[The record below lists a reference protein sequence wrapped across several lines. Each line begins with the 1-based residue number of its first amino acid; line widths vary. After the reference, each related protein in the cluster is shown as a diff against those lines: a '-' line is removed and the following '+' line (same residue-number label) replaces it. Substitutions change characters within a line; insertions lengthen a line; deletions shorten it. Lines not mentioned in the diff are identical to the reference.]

1 MATTLSLSKE
11 KKLRLL
17 YRILFALI
25 AFVAPLVFVCLKFE
39 VFTKTETTKYKI
51 SAVFLIMLVIIL
63 WRFKKRLYDW
73 VISWEYS
80 ILKYIL
86 IGFSRVYLFI
96 IALAILYLS
105 SIGLESVIF
114 CLEWICLCEC
124 IAYLIIYPL
133 EMRHDNNI
141 KRLIRKLERK
151 EDYKEAIK
159 ELGE

>member
-1 MATTLSLSKE
+1 MATNLSLAKE
-11 KKLRLL
+11 KKLRLM

-25 AFVAPLVFVCLKFE
+25 AFVAPLVLVCIKFE
-39 VFTKTETTKYKI
+39 VFTKATGYKI
-51 SAVFLIMLVIIL
+51 SAIFILMLVIVL

-96 IALAILYLS
+96 LMLILLVLVKQ
-105 SIGLESVIF
+105 GLDTITF
-114 CLEWICLCEC
+114 CLEWICTCEC

-141 KRLIRKLERK
+141 KRLLRKAERK

-159 ELGE
+159 ELNGE